1 MGAAVPTAGVL
12 RGPVPLGESPTP
24 VLVPFFHLHLETKA
38 PHLPLT
44 EFQICLHTWLITT
57 PRRCHMPGHKENPAL
72 SRPLAHSQ
80 GISLAHTPAW
90 RPVSVCLTRQRLLTP
105 AAPVPRRALW
115 DTPAR
120 PAHPW
125 HQSPLMG
132 GGPQKRAFTH
142 QAKPRAKCCHLR
154 ANEQLLTEASWGEV
168 FKSTVAGG
176 TEILLGPGRSKNP
189 GLKTD
194 ILVSQ
199 NPLLMKCPL
208 ILTWTQTEKPK
219 LEKKCQSIFFKKAA
233 DFQK

>member
-1 MGAAVPTAGVL
+1 
-12 RGPVPLGESPTP
+12 
-24 VLVPFFHLHLETKA
+24 
-38 PHLPLT
+38 
-44 EFQICLHTWLITT
+44 
-57 PRRCHMPGHKENPAL
+57 MPGHKENPAL
-72 SRPLAHSQ
+72 SRPLTHSQ
-80 GISLAHTPAW
+80 GISLAHTCPEA
-90 RPVSVCLTRQRLLTP
+90 RVCLTRQRLPTP
-105 AAPVPRRALW
+105 AAPVPRWALW
-115 DTPAR
+115 DT

-125 HQSPLMG
+125 HQSLLMG
-132 GGPQKRAFTH
+132 GGPHKRAFTH

-154 ANEQLLTEASWGEV
+154 ATEQLLMEASWGEV

-219 LEKKCQSIFFKKAA
+219 LEKKCQSIFF
-233 DFQK
+233 